1 MRQASLPRSPRAR
14 ARPRASSTS
23 HKYKVSCCVKE
34 RIWGWIGRAMRDSR
48 RAALLRRVRALP
60 DAVVDG
66 VGQAHRNGFAIA
78 CRGSEAILAR
88 DVERVVIQ
96 TCKAGALE
104 DRKNTSELQSR

>member
-60 DAVVDG
+60 AAVVDG
-66 VGQAHRNGFAIA
+66 VGQAHRNGFDIA
-78 CRGSEAILAR
+78 CLGSAAILERA
-88 DVERVVIQ
+88 VERDGIQ
-96 TCKAGALE
+96 TFTVCTIEIRDALT
-104 DRKNTSELQSR
+104 R